1 MNEGRLTRRQHA
13 EARRA
18 QLIDTSLEVFAAKGL
33 DGATVKDL
41 SEAAGVAEGLLYH
54 YFRSKEDLLRA
65 ALERHYF
72 LPELRRLASPDRD
85 RPAGEVLLEVGRGF
99 AAMLR
104 EHRPLLQVMVREAPT
119 NPAVAERVERAQSE
133 GVRLLSEYLE
143 SRVAAGELRPHDTR
157 ATARLLIY
165 AVLMAH
171 LTDRLDD
178 RFLASVVDTILH
190 GAAAR
195 RRRPAA
201 GPRPQEGGGRTEVPR
216 A

>member
-1 MNEGRLTRRQHA
+1 MNEGRLTRRQQA
-13 EARRA
+13 EARRV
-18 QLIDTSLEVFAAKGL
+18 QLIDTALEVFAAKGL
-33 DGATVKDL
+33 EAATVKDL

-99 AAMLR
+99 GAMLR

-119 NPAVAERVERAQSE
+119 NPAVAERVERAQRE
-133 GVRLLSEYLE
+133 GVRLISEYLA
-143 SRVAAGELRPHDTR
+143 SRVAAGELRPHDTQ
-157 ATARLLIY
+157 ATARLFLY

-171 LTDRLDD
+171 LTDSLDD
-178 RFLASVVDTILH
+178 RFLASVVETILH
-190 GAAAR
+190 GVAR
-195 RRRPAA
+195 R
-201 GPRPQEGGGRTEVPR
+201 
-216 A
+216 

>member
-1 MNEGRLTRRQHA
+1 MNEGRLTRRQQA
-13 EARRA
+13 EARRV
-18 QLIDTSLEVFAAKGL
+18 QLIDTALEVFAAKGL
-33 DGATVKDL
+33 DAATVKDL

-104 EHRPLLQVMVREAPT
+104 EHRPLLRVMVREAPT
-119 NPAVAERVERAQSE
+119 NPAVAERVERAQRE

-157 ATARLLIY
+157 ATARLLLY

-171 LTDRLDD
+171 LTDGLDD
-178 RFLASVVDTILH
+178 RFLAPVVDTILH

-195 RRRPAA
+195 RPAG
-201 GPRPQEGGGRTEVPR
+201 GPRQQDGGGRTED
-216 A
+216 